1 MIELIYGAVRISTS
15 KQSAERQIRNILKA
29 YPTAKIIKETY
40 TGTKLEGRKDFENL
54 IKKLQKG
61 DILAFDSVSRMSR
74 NCEEGCRLYA
84 DLFNRGVD
92 IVFLKE
98 PHINTSVYRN
108 ALEKQINIEV
118 NTGNKATDD
127 LVNTI
132 IGALN
137 KYTINLA
144 FEQIRKCFEQ
154 AEKEVKD
161 LHQRTKEGIETA
173 RLAGKQIGQVK
184 GTKLI
189 TQKSIKS
196 KELIIKY
203 CKDFDGELDDKMC
216 IKLTGISRNT
226 YYTYKR
232 ELKLELT

>member
-1 MIELIYGAVRISTS
+1 MIELIYGAVRISTN
-15 KQSAERQIRNILKA
+15 KQNAERQIRNLLKA

-40 TGTKLEGRKDFENL
+40 TGTKIEGRKDFENL
-54 IKKLQKG
+54 IKKLQKD

-98 PHINTSVYRN
+98 PHINTSVFKKT
-108 ALEKQINIEV
+108 LEKQINIEV
-118 NTGNKATDD
+118 NTGNKATDN

-137 KYTINLA
+137 TYTINLA

-161 LHQRTKEGIETA
+161 GIETA
-173 RLAGKQIGQVK
+173 RLNGKQIGNIK
-184 GTKLI
+184 GRKLI
-189 TQKSIKS
+189 TKKS
-196 KELIIKY
+196 KNAKAIILKHSQF
-203 CKDFDGELDDKMC
+203 FDGTLNDIDCM
-216 IKLTGISRNT
+216 KLAGVTKNT
-226 YYTYKR
+226 YYRYKR
-232 ELKLELT
+232 ELKSKVKY

>member
-1 MIELIYGAVRISTS
+1 MIYGAVRISTN
-15 KQSAERQIRNILKA
+15 KQNMERQIRNILKA
-29 YPTAKIIKETY
+29 YPTAKVIKETY
-40 TGTKLEGRKDFENL
+40 TGTKFQGRKDFENL

-84 DLFNRGVD
+84 DLFNNGVD

-98 PHINTSVYRN
+98 PHINTSVYRE
-108 ALEKQINIEV
+108 ALNEQIKIEV

-127 LVNTI
+127 LVNSI
-132 IGALN
+132 VNALN
-137 KYTINLA
+137 KYTISLA

-173 RLAGKQIGQVK
+173 RLNGKQIGNIK
-184 GTKLI
+184 GRKLI
-189 TQKSIKS
+189 TKKS
-196 KELIIKY
+196 KNAKAIILKHSQF
-203 CKDFDGELDDKMC
+203 FDGTLNDIDCM
-216 IKLTGISRNT
+216 KLAGVAKNT
-226 YYTYKR
+226 YYKYKK
-232 ELKLELT
+232 ELKLETT